1 MENPLEDLNLFLRI
15 SHFNIIIIIIIT
27 VVIIIIIIIIIITII
42 TDLFNVN
49 RSEKF
54 YNEKYLHRSSYTTQ

>member
-15 SHFNIIIIIIIT
+15 SHFNIIIIIIT
-27 VVIIIIIIIIIITII
+27 VIIIIIIIIIIITI

>member
-15 SHFNIIIIIIIT
+15 SHFNIIIIIT
-27 VVIIIIIIIIIITII
+27 VIIIIIIIIIII

-54 YNEKYLHRSSYTTQ
+54 YNEKYLHRSSYTTQW

>member
-15 SHFNIIIIIIIT
+15 SHFNIIIIIIT
-27 VVIIIIIIIIIITII
+27 VIIIIIIIIIII

-54 YNEKYLHRSSYTTQ
+54 YNEKYLHRSSYTTQW

>member
-27 VVIIIIIIIIIITII
+27 VIIIIIIII

-54 YNEKYLHRSSYTTQ
+54 YNEKYLHRSSYTTQW

>member
-27 VVIIIIIIIIIITII
+27 VIIIIIIITII

-54 YNEKYLHRSSYTTQ
+54 YNEKYLHRSSYTTQW

>member
-15 SHFNIIIIIIIT
+15 SHFNIIIIIII
-27 VVIIIIIIIIIITII
+27 II

-54 YNEKYLHRSSYTTQ
+54 YNEKYLHRNSYTTQ

>member
-15 SHFNIIIIIIIT
+15 SHFNIIIIIIT
-27 VVIIIIIIIIIITII
+27 VIIIIIIIIIITI

-49 RSEKF
+49 RCEKF
-54 YNEKYLHRSSYTTQ
+54 YNEKYLHRSSYTTQW